1 MTSRTLTFFIAI
13 TLFAALAMPPQLA
26 AQRTRYKLVD
36 IPTFGGPAAY
46 LSGFLA
52 GFLQGEQ
59 VLRDRGIVVG
69 SADTPTH
76 DPHPALCANPDCF
89 ASHTFRWEKG
99 ALIDLGA
106 LPGLN
111 TSGANAVNARE

>member
-1 MTSRTLTFFIAI
+1 VSDGTFGSCMHHSRCLSDGASSPLSGFVS
-13 TLFAALAMPPQLA
+13 AL
-26 AQRTRYKLVD
+26 D